1 MTNCT
6 NSLNVT
12 SSPFLSDS
20 TVAFCLYL
28 CNKERSHCNSFD
40 ISLLRDKREKGTK
53 IKRYPDNLL
62 PKTSLE
68 VSRTLLVFRLQ
79 LVSIGG
85 QQPFQR
91 MPDDD
96 QLVVSRQ
103 HSFYF
108 GQGIVG
114 EPLKGTW
121 RMRLISRYFHRI
133 ITWPFPRGHHQNS
146 FPVRARNLIHES
158 VDLE

>member
-1 MTNCT
+1 MSRHHHFSAILLWRFVCT
-6 NSLNVT
+6 SARKNV
-12 SSPFLSDS
+12 L
-20 TVAFCLYL
+20 TVIPL
-28 CNKERSHCNSFD
+28 
-40 ISLLRDKREKGTK
+40 ISLSCEARGEKGTK

-108 GQGIVG
+108 RQGIVG

-158 VDLE
+158 VDLEWNKRTTII